1 MTNNPDQLS
10 ALINLLDEPDD
21 TTFDIIQEK
30 IFAFGEKAVPS
41 LEMAWENSFD
51 SLVQGRIEW
60 IIHQIHQEV
69 FRHELID
76 WMKLGSSDLLKGFL
90 MISRTHYPDLNA
102 EEITVTIEQMKMDA
116 WLELNDNLTA
126 LENVKVL
133 NHILY
138 GMHKFEGNRINLYTP
153 TNQYINT
160 LLETRKG
167 SPLTLGMLY
176 LILAQRLN
184 LPVQGVNLPQHFILA
199 YTTEVHQPHGGA
211 EEVLFYIN
219 PFNKGAVFT
228 RREIDLFIRQM
239 QMKPKP
245 SFFNP
250 CTNVDIIQRLISNM
264 ILTYT
269 QLGNPEKV
277 EELNA
282 LLELMKGAFENDMN
296 EQE

>member
-1 MTNNPDQLS
+1 MTNNPNQLS

-21 TTFDIIQEK
+21 KTFDIIREK
-30 IFAFGEKAVPS
+30 IFAFGEQAVPS

-51 SLVQGRIEW
+51 GIVQGRIEW
-60 IIHQIHQEV
+60 IIHRIQQEG
-69 FRHELID
+69 FRHQLID
-76 WMKLGSSDLLKGFL
+76 WMKFGSSDLLKGFL
-90 MISRTHYPDLNA
+90 LISRSHYPDLNP
-102 EEITVTIEQMKMDA
+102 EEITVAIEQMKMDA

-126 LENVKVL
+126 LENVKVM
-133 NHILY
+133 NHIFY
-138 GMHKFEGNRINLYTP
+138 DMHKFEGNRINLYAP

-160 LLETRKG
+160 VLETRKG
-167 SPLTLGMLY
+167 SPLTLGIIY

-184 LPVQGVNLPQHFILA
+184 LPIQGVNLPQHFILA
-199 YTTEVHQPHGGA
+199 YTTELYHSSAGTA
-211 EEVLFYIN
+211 DVLFYIN

-239 QMKPKP
+239 QMKPES
-245 SFFNP
+245 SFFSP
-250 CTNVDIIQRLISNM
+250 CTNVDIILRLVSNM

-282 LLELMKGAFENDMN
+282 LLNLMKGAYEN
-296 EQE
+296 EE

>member
-1 MTNNPDQLS
+1 MTTNPDQLS

-21 TTFDIIQEK
+21 KTFDIIREK
-30 IFAFGEKAVPS
+30 IFAFGEQAVPT
-41 LEMAWENSFD
+41 LEMAWENSYD

-60 IIHQIHQEV
+60 IIHQIQQDG
-69 FRHELID
+69 FRHQLID

-90 MISRTHYPDLNA
+90 LISRTHYPDLNA
-102 EEITVTIEQMKMDA
+102 EEITVAIEQMKMDA

-133 NHILY
+133 NHIFY
-138 GMHKFEGNRINLYTP
+138 DMHKFEGNRINLYAP

-167 SPLTLGMLY
+167 SPLTLGILY

-199 YTTEVHQPHGGA
+199 YTAELHQPQAGA
-211 EEVLFYIN
+211 GDVLFYIN

-239 QMKPKP
+239 QLKPES
-245 SFFNP
+245 SFFTP

-282 LLELMKGAFENDMN
+282 MLDLMKGAYGNEEN
-296 EQE
+296 

>member
-1 MTNNPDQLS
+1 MTNNPNQLS

-21 TTFDIIQEK
+21 KTFGIIREK
-30 IFAFGEKAVPS
+30 IFAFGEQAVPR
-41 LEMAWENSFD
+41 LEQAWESTFD
-51 SLVQGRIEW
+51 ELVQGRIES
-60 IIHQIHQEV
+60 IIHKIQQEG
-69 FRHELID
+69 FRHQLID

-90 MISRTHYPDLNA
+90 LISRTQYPELNP
-102 EEITVTIEQMKMDA
+102 EEITMTIEQMKMDA

-126 LENVKVL
+126 LENIKVL
-133 NHILY
+133 NHIIY
-138 GMHKFEGNRINLYTP
+138 DMHKFEGNRINLYAP

-160 LLETRKG
+160 LLETHKG
-167 SPLTLGMLY
+167 SPLTLGILY
-176 LILAQRLN
+176 LILAQKLD

-199 YTTEVHQPHGGA
+199 YTTDLYHPYTGA
-211 EEVLFYIN
+211 GDVLFYIN

-239 QMKPKP
+239 QLKPES

-269 QLGNPEKV
+269 QLGTPEKV

-282 LLELMKGAFENDMN
+282 LLDLMKGAFEND
-296 EQE
+296 E

>member
-1 MTNNPDQLS
+1 MTINPDQLS

-21 TTFDIIQEK
+21 KTFDIIRER
-30 IFAFGEKAVPS
+30 IYAFGETAISP
-41 LEMAWENSFD
+41 LEMAWENSLD
-51 SLVQGRIEW
+51 SRVQGRIEW
-60 IIHQIHQEV
+60 ILHQIQQEG
-69 FRHELID
+69 FRHQLID
-76 WMKLGSSDLLKGFL
+76 WMKFGSSDLLKGFL
-90 MISRTHYPDLNA
+90 LTSKTHYPDLNA
-102 EEITVTIEQMKMDA
+102 EEITIAIDQMKMDA

-133 NHILY
+133 NHIFY
-138 GMHKFEGNRINLYTP
+138 DMHKFEGNRVNLYAP

-160 LLETRKG
+160 MLETRKG
-167 SPLTLGMLY
+167 SPLTLGILY

-199 YTTEVHQPHGGA
+199 YTTELYQPQFSVGD
-211 EEVLFYIN
+211 VLFYIN

-239 QMKPKP
+239 QLKPEA
-245 SFFNP
+245 SFFSP

-269 QLGNPEKV
+269 QLGTPEKV

-282 LLELMKGAFENDMN
+282 LLELMKGAYDKE
-296 EQE
+296 ELP

>member
-21 TTFDIIQEK
+21 KTFDIIREK
-30 IFAFGEKAVPS
+30 IFAFGEQAVPT
-41 LEMAWENSFD
+41 LETAWENSFD
-51 SLVQGRIEW
+51 SLVQSRIEW
-60 IIHQIHQEV
+60 IIHQIQQDG
-69 FRHELID
+69 FRHQLID

-90 MISRTHYPDLNA
+90 LISRTHYPDLNA
-102 EEITVTIEQMKMDA
+102 EEITVVIEQMKMDA

-133 NHILY
+133 NHIFY
-138 GMHKFEGNRINLYTP
+138 DMHKFEGNRINLYAP

-160 LLETRKG
+160 VLETRKG
-167 SPLTLGMLY
+167 SPLTLGILY

-184 LPVQGVNLPQHFILA
+184 LPIQGVNLPQHFILC
-199 YTTEVHQPHGGA
+199 YTTELYHFNTGTA
-211 EEVLFYIN
+211 DVLFYIN

-228 RREIDLFIRQM
+228 RKEIDLFIRQM
-239 QMKPKP
+239 QLKPEP
-245 SFFNP
+245 SFYAP

-277 EELNA
+277 DELNA
-282 LLELMKGAFENDMN
+282 LMELMKGAYKN
-296 EQE
+296 EE

>member
-1 MTNNPDQLS
+1 MTNNPNQLS

-21 TTFDIIQEK
+21 KTFDIIREK
-30 IFAFGEKAVPS
+30 IFAFGEQAVPS

-51 SLVQGRIEW
+51 GIVQGRIEW
-60 IIHQIHQEV
+60 IIHRIQQEG
-69 FRHELID
+69 FRHQLID
-76 WMKLGSSDLLKGFL
+76 WMKFGSSDLLKGFL
-90 MISRTHYPDLNA
+90 LISRSHYPDLNP
-102 EEITVTIEQMKMDA
+102 EEITVAIEQMKMDA

-126 LENVKVL
+126 LENVKVM
-133 NHILY
+133 NHIFY
-138 GMHKFEGNRINLYTP
+138 DMHKFEGNRINLYAP

-160 LLETRKG
+160 VLETRKG
-167 SPLTLGMLY
+167 SPLTLGIIY

-184 LPVQGVNLPQHFILA
+184 LPIQGVNLPQHFILA
-199 YTTEVHQPHGGA
+199 YTTELYHSSTGTA
-211 EEVLFYIN
+211 DVLFYIN

-239 QMKPKP
+239 QMKPES
-245 SFFNP
+245 SFFSP
-250 CTNVDIIQRLISNM
+250 CTNVDIILRLVSNM

-282 LLELMKGAFENDMN
+282 LLNLMKGAYEN
-296 EQE
+296 EE

>member
-1 MTNNPDQLS
+1 MTSNPDQLS

-21 TTFDIIQEK
+21 KTFDIIREK
-30 IFAFGEKAVPS
+30 IFAFGDQAVQP
-41 LEMAWENSFD
+41 LEAAWENSFD

-60 IIHQIHQEV
+60 IIHQIQQEG
-69 FRHELID
+69 FRHQLID
-76 WMKLGSSDLLKGFL
+76 WMQLGSSDLLKGFL
-90 MISRTHYPDLNA
+90 LVSRTHYPDLNA
-102 EEITVTIEQMKMDA
+102 DEITVMIEQMKIDA

-133 NHILY
+133 NHIFY
-138 GMHKFEGNRINLYTP
+138 DMHRFEGNRVNLYAP

-167 SPLTLGMLY
+167 SPLTLGILY

-184 LPVQGVNLPQHFILA
+184 LPVHGVNLPQHFILA
-199 YTTEVHQPHGGA
+199 YTTELHQPQSRDRD
-211 EEVLFYIN
+211 VLFYIN

-239 QMKPKP
+239 QLKPEP
-245 SFFNP
+245 SFFTP
-250 CTNVDIIQRLISNM
+250 CTNADIIQRLISNM

-282 LLELMKGAFENDMN
+282 LLDLMKGAYKKE
-296 EQE
+296 E